1 MTFCLMLSCAQ
12 DFVCHY
18 MRFMEQSR
26 DFDQRLGTVLNQ
38 AFQDSK
44 NLDSTFKVCVFIK
57 ITCSQRHQLL
67 LMCIFLIITFTK
79 QHLMFAY

>member
-1 MTFCLMLSCAQ
+1 
-12 DFVCHY
+12 
-18 MRFMEQSR
+18 MEQSR

-57 ITCSQRHQLL
+57 NMFSKAPAAARVHFLNHHIHKAASDVRIVNLSSAKY
-67 LMCIFLIITFTK
+67 LMLIFKSELT
-79 QHLMFAY
+79 AC